1 MQTKT
6 YNKLDINIIM
16 SYINTG
22 KTYKEIAEIF
32 STSASSIGRF
42 VRFHNIHLRGV
53 QSEDTTKAIIAEYCN
68 GFSITNIAKRYHFS
82 SSTISRLLKENN
94 IVIKKSEAYNTKYTL
109 NQNYFDNIDS
119 EDKDYILGLLCADGC
134 VSHNTI
140 SISLQEGDQHILND
154 INTRIESNRPLRCI
168 PLHSKNKNWHNQY
181 CLTIVNKHMATSLK
195 LLGVIENKSHNLQFP
210 NIDPCLYSHFIRG
223 YFDGDGCIIK
233 TEKRASLVG
242 THPFLSTIKNI
253 LEEELSIHFS
263 LRQCRSKSV
272 TYELRVSG
280 SHQTKVF
287 LDYIYH
293 QSTIQLN
300 RKYQLYCIMYC

>member
-1 MQTKT
+1 
-6 YNKLDINIIM
+6 
-16 SYINTG
+16 
-22 KTYKEIAEIF
+22 
-32 STSASSIGRF
+32 
-42 VRFHNIHLRGV
+42 
-53 QSEDTTKAIIAEYCN
+53 
-68 GFSITNIAKRYHFS
+68 
-82 SSTISRLLKENN
+82 
-94 IVIKKSEAYNTKYTL
+94 
-109 NQNYFDNIDS
+109 
-119 EDKDYILGLLCADGC
+119 
-134 VSHNTI
+134 
-140 SISLQEGDQHILND
+140 
-154 INTRIESNRPLRCI
+154 
-168 PLHSKNKNWHNQY
+168 
-181 CLTIVNKHMATSLK
+181 MATSLK